1 MDLDKL
7 SEKIN
12 PRTTA
17 LLITD
22 MQRDYCC
29 AGGVIDKMGFDFEI
43 AKRLAPRLNDFVD
56 RARKILKYIVHI
68 KMAHIPELASS
79 VLKEHY
85 ERVGLQREYNPS
97 FSEFY
102 GIKPVAGEIVIPKFR
117 YSAFVSTYLDKYLR
131 ANSIKTL
138 VLTGVATNVCVEST
152 ARDGFMLDYH
162 IVVASDLTEATEAG
176 AKQWSLRN
184 IETFFGEVVN
194 SRKLLDCWG
203 LHGEL

>member
-12 PRTTA
+12 PQTTA

-29 AGGVIDKMGFDFEI
+29 AGGVIDKMGFDFEV

-68 KMAHIPELASS
+68 KMAHIPELASP

-85 ERVGLQREYNPS
+85 ERVGLQRENNPS

-102 GIKPVAGEIVIPKFR
+102 GIKPMDGEIVVPKYR

-162 IVVASDLTEATEAG
+162 IVVASDLTEATETG

-194 SRKLLDCWG
+194 SRNLLDCWG
-203 LHGEL
+203 LQGEL

>member
-12 PRTTA
+12 PQTTA

-29 AGGVIDKMGFDFEI
+29 AGGVIDKMGFDYKA

-68 KMAHIPELASS
+68 KMAHIPELASP

-85 ERVGLQREYNPS
+85 ERVGLQREHNPS

-102 GIKPVAGEIVIPKFR
+102 GIKPMDGEIVVPKYR

-194 SRKLLDCWG
+194 SRNLLDCWG
-203 LHGEL
+203 LRGEL

>member
-1 MDLDKL
+1 MDPDRL

-12 PRTTA
+12 PQTTA

-29 AGGVIDKMGFDFEI
+29 EGGIFDKMGFDFEVP
-43 AKRLAPRLNDFVD
+43 KRLAPLLSDFLD
-56 RARKILKYIVHI
+56 RVRNVLKYIVHI
-68 KMAHIPELASS
+68 KMAHIPELASP

-97 FSEFY
+97 FSDFY
-102 GIKPVAGEIVIPKFR
+102 GIKPMNGEIIIPKYR

-131 ANSIKTL
+131 ANKIKTL

-162 IVVASDLTEATEAG
+162 IVVARDLTEATEAG
-176 AKQWSLRN
+176 AKEWSLRN
-184 IETFFGEVVN
+184 IETFFGEVVD
-194 SRKLLDCWG
+194 SRSLLDCWG
-203 LHGEL
+203 LQN